1 MSSKINIMS
10 LPIDVLEKC
19 LCKSSINKFIQ
30 NEVFNKNIKKFL
42 LNMIK
47 DNTFNNKL
55 IKISIL
61 QDLNDYCFEDAYTDD
76 ENLELLFM
84 LINKMD
90 LSEINNIL
98 NKYTKND
105 IWHNNV
111 YYCMDNR
118 YYLNLYY
125 EDVNYYDSTLRNKE
139 YIERVF
145 KKFIKYAEN
154 EFLSIHYNEP
164 CIYENRYDFIDELII
179 NFLSIN
185 LDYEE
190 FIFNY
195 GITNVFN
202 DFDDEFDIIDYLKDE
217 DGLQSIVFRIFKEYI
232 KSNLNEFYDYDQFIE
247 VINYKNYLYKK
258 LYK

>member
-30 NEVFNKNIKKFL
+30 NEVFNKNIKNFL

-61 QDLNDYCFEDAYTDD
+61 QDLNDYCFEDAYTDN
-76 ENLELLFM
+76 ENLEWLFI
-84 LINKMD
+84 LINKMN
-90 LSEINNIL
+90 LSTINNIL

-111 YYCMDNR
+111 YYCMNNR
-118 YYLNLYY
+118 DYLNLYY
-125 EDVNYYDSTLRNKE
+125 EDFIYDDSNLRNTE
-139 YIERVF
+139 YIKKIF
-145 KKFIKYAEN
+145 KNFINYAEN
-154 EFLSIHYNEP
+154 KFLSIHYNEP
-164 CIYENRYDFIDELII
+164 CIYENQYDLIDELISNYI
-179 NFLSIN
+179 FN

-217 DGLQSIVFRIFKEYI
+217 DGLESIVFRIFKEYI
-232 KSNLNEFYDYDQFIE
+232 KSNLNEFYDYNQFIE
-247 VINYKNYLYKK
+247 IINYKNYLYNK